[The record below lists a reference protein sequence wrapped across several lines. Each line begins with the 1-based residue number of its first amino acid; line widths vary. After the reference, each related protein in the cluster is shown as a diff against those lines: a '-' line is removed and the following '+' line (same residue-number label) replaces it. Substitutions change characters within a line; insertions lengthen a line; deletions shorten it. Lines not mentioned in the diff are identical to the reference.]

1 MTMTTF
7 SQKISPQIKSSATSY
22 WKGLLT
28 AKITFPT
35 KTSPRTKK
43 STTTDYGK
51 VGLYIANFVFGLFL
65 IRYGKFLSD
74 AITIPSSIFVI
85 SVFLFAGF
93 TRLRRLDDGSRVKA
107 YIKGHEALMLILLAI
122 FLIAGTVFYVALT
135 S

>member
-7 SQKISPQIKSSATSY
+7 SQKISPQIKSSAANY

-35 KTSPRTKK
+35 KTFPQTKK
-43 STTTDYGK
+43 PATDYGK

-65 IRYGKFLSD
+65 IRYGKFFSD
-74 AITIPSSIFVI
+74 AFTIPSSIFVI
-85 SVFLFAGF
+85 GVFLFAGF

-107 YIKGHEALMLILLAI
+107 YIKGHEALVLILLGI